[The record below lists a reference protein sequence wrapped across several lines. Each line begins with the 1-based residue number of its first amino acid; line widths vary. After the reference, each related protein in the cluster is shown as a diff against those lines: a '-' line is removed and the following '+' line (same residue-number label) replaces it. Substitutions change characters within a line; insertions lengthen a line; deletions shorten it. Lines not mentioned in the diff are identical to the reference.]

1 MYSSLVMY
9 NHGLGY
15 TLMIFQVKCP
25 ILLAKFY
32 SVINPIHT
40 GLYYLETSCDLE
52 I

>member
-25 ILLAKFY
+25 ILLAKF
-32 SVINPIHT
+32 INLIHT
-40 GLYYLETSCDLE
+40 GLVLSGDLM
-52 I
+52 